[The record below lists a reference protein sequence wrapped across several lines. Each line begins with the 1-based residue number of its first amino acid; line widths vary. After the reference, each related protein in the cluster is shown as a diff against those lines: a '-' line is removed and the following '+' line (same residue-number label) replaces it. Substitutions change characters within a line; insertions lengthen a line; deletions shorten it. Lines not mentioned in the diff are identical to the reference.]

1 MGHVI
6 NALLPG
12 YFFALSVQQNL
23 NGNIKGIREMM
34 TPTSCKAIEEISEFL
49 RNLPNDLPVQE
60 AWETLLDYINE
71 MEMWAI
77 AVESG
82 DI

>member
-1 MGHVI
+1 
-6 NALLPG
+6 
-12 YFFALSVQQNL
+12 
-23 NGNIKGIREMM
+23 MM